1 MMQKVKIGL
10 AVAALLSCVGTK
22 AAQARSG
29 LAAYHLHT
37 SSMVTASRYEPRGS
51 ILRVTNPRNGRSVRV
66 RVNDAGPYNG
76 NRILDLSTGAFS
88 RLFGGLGR
96 GTGPIRYTVVSR
108 GGTYLASRGGSPR
121 SRYGKRKVSRRQ
133 HHRHRR
139 SR

>member
-1 MMQKVKIGL
+1 MQRVKIGL
-10 AVAALLSCVGTK
+10 AIAALFACVGTK

-51 ILRVTNPRNGRSVRV
+51 VLRVTNPRNGRSVRV
-66 RVNDAGPYNG
+66 RVNDAGPFNG

-88 RLFGGLGR
+88 QLFGGLGR
-96 GTGPIRYTVVSR
+96 GTGPIHYTVVSR
-108 GGTYLASRGGSPR
+108 GGTLLASRGGSPR
-121 SRYGKRKVSRRQ
+121 SRYGKRSSSRR
-133 HHRHRR
+133 RHRR